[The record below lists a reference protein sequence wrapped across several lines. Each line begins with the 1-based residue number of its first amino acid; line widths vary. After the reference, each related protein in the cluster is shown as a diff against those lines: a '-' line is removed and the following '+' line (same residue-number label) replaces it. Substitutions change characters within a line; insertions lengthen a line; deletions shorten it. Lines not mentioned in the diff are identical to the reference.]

1 MSSEQLFDPIL
12 AATEELERSATN
24 IRQIHSALKS
34 LTAENLKSLEANS
47 QRIQQATAQLK
58 LSHEQKTADF
68 LAYEAAM
75 REIDT
80 GKQLLDKNKQLLGIA
95 EEKLKTSAESL
106 YQSGLLLAVANSQA
120 LLDHLTKLPNRRL
133 FIDRFNQTILA
144 GHRNKTYSSLLF
156 LDLDNF
162 KLINDRYGHEV
173 GDLLLIEVAERLTS
187 AVRDTD
193 TVARYGGDEFV
204 IIISNLNI
212 DQKAAV
218 ARTELIVEKVLK
230 SIATPFTMGVG
241 DEAFVLE
248 LQCTTSIGV
257 TVFLYEAGDPKSVLD
272 NIISLAD
279 KAMYQ
284 AKQAGGNQSRFDV
297 VTRINRERCASPCP
311 TQQKTKLP
319 T

>member
-1 MSSEQLFDPIL
+1 MSSEKLFDPIL
-12 AATEELERSATN
+12 AATEELERSAIN
-24 IRQIHSALKS
+24 IRQIHGALKS

-47 QRIQQATAQLK
+47 QRIQEATAQLK

-68 LAYEAAM
+68 VAYEAAM
-75 REIDT
+75 HEIEA
-80 GKQLLDKNKQLLGIA
+80 GKQLLDQNKQLLGIA
-95 EEKLKTSAESL
+95 EEKLKTSADSL

-133 FIDRFNQTILA
+133 FIDRFNQALLA

-156 LDLDNF
+156 IDLDKF
-162 KLINDRYGHEV
+162 KLINDRYGHEI
-173 GDLLLIEVAERLTS
+173 GDLLLVEVAERLTS

-218 ARTELIVEKVLK
+218 SGTELIVEKVRK
-230 SIATPFTMGVG
+230 SIAMPVTMGAG
-241 DEAFVLE
+241 DDAFVLE
-248 LQCTTSIGV
+248 PQCTVSIGV
-257 TVFLYEAGDPKSVLD
+257 TVFLYEVGDPKSVLD
-272 NIISLAD
+272 NIISVSD

-284 AKQAGGNQSRFDV
+284 AKQAGGNQSRIGV
-297 VTRINRERCASPCP
+297 VTLID
-311 TQQKTKLP
+311 T
-319 T
+319 

>member
-1 MSSEQLFDPIL
+1 MSSEKLFDPIL

-24 IRQIHSALKS
+24 IRQIHGALKS
-34 LTAENLKSLEANS
+34 LTAENLKSLETNS
-47 QRIQQATAQLK
+47 QRIQEATAQLK

-68 LAYEAAM
+68 AAYEAAM
-75 REIDT
+75 LEIEA
-80 GKQLLDKNKQLLGIA
+80 GKQLLDENKKLLGVA
-95 EEKLKTSAESL
+95 EEKLKSSADSL

-133 FIDRFNQTILA
+133 FIDRFNQAILT

-156 LDLDNF
+156 LDLDKF
-162 KLINDRYGHEV
+162 KLINDQYGHEI
-173 GDLLLIEVAERLTS
+173 GDLLLVEIAERLTS

-218 ARTELIVEKVLK
+218 ARTELIVEKVRK
-230 SIATPFTMGVG
+230 SIAMPVTMGTG
-241 DEAFVLE
+241 DDAFVLDP
-248 LQCTTSIGV
+248 QCTASIGV
-257 TVFLYEAGDPKSVLD
+257 TVFLYEVGDPKSVLE
-272 NIISLAD
+272 NILSLSD

-284 AKQAGGNQSRFDV
+284 AKQAGGNQSRLGV
-297 VTRINRERCASPCP
+297 VALNH
-311 TQQKTKLP
+311 
-319 T
+319 